1 MKKRWFLLSLMLI
14 FSLLLV
20 SCGGGEETAETEEA
34 APAETA
40 ETEEVAA
47 PEVEAPEEAVEDV
60 AAEANVSD
68 IEQIRIAVVMPS
80 TITDLAWS
88 QAIYDSLLRLQ
99 EAAGGP
105 DVMEIAYTENMFNVT
120 DAAAALRDYAA
131 DGFNIVLAHGTS
143 TAPPCSKLPPT
154 FPKPPSPGV
163 PPPTPVPPRV

>member
-14 FSLLLV
+14 FSLLLA
-20 SCGGGEETAETEEA
+20 SCGGSEETAEPEEDTS
-34 APAETA
+34 AET
-40 ETEEVAA
+40 TESADT
-47 PEVEAPEEAVEDV
+47 PEEPVVEEEEAVEDV

-68 IEQIRIAVVMPS
+68 IETIRIAVVMPS

-105 DVMEIAYTENMFNVT
+105 DVMELAYTENMFNVT

-131 DGFNIVLAHGTS
+131 DGFNIVIAHGTQ
-143 TAPPCSKLPPT
+143 
-154 FPKPPSPGV
+154 
-163 PPPTPVPPRV
+163 